1 MMRCAPW
8 SDYKG
13 YADLLRSA
21 DILLC
26 LMMSPH
32 TSYPVLEM
40 AACGGLVVTNSFA
53 CKTAE
58 RLQQISPNIIAA
70 HLTIEGIEAA
80 LIDAAMRVAAA
91 GYDRAA
97 PLALPGTWEESMG
110 EVAASVAQV
119 VSAWGREA
127 LGSTEAVR

>member
-1 MMRCAPW
+1 
-8 SDYKG
+8 
-13 YADLLRSA
+13 
-21 DILLC
+21 
-26 LMMSPH
+26 MMSPH

-58 RLQQISPNIIAA
+58 RLRRISPNIIAA

-80 LIDAAMRVAAA
+80 LVDAATRVAAA
-91 GYDRAA
+91 SYDRAA

-110 EVAASVAQV
+110 RVAGKVAQV
-119 VSAWGREA
+119 VSEWGREA
-127 LGSTEAVR
+127 LAT